1 VAVCARPLKTN
12 KIVVANVFPFG
23 IVSSTYSMFFML
35 VMDKYNG
42 TLDWGEQAAMYTL
55 L

>member
-1 VAVCARPLKTN
+1 VAVCARPSKTN

>member
-1 VAVCARPLKTN
+1 MAVCARPSKTN

-23 IVSSTYSMFFML
+23 VVSSNYSMFFML
-35 VMDKYNG
+35 VTDKYNG
-42 TLDWGEQAAMYTL
+42 TLGWGEKAAMYTL